1 MPKKPII
8 NYTSTDFDSI
18 KEDLL
23 EHTKRFYP
31 QKYNDFN
38 ESSFGAIM
46 FDSVSYI
53 GDMLS
58 YYLDFQANESFI
70 ESAVRYSNVR
80 KMASNMGY
88 NFYGR
93 PATYGIVDF
102 YILVPALEQDLGPI
116 RELSPII
123 KKGTRLRNSSG
134 VIFTLI
140 EDIDFDHPSVAI
152 VASKF
157 DQNTG
162 RATEYALRSSGRV
175 KSGVEIRVE
184 LDIGVAEKFKRVR
197 IGPNAINEVISVF
210 DAEGHEYYQVDNLSQ
225 EIIYLDTTNP
235 NAATDGVKSI
245 MKPFVAS
252 RRFIVEQDDEGTFL
266 QFGYGSEDTFDED
279 GLLTPSNVMINMTG
293 KKFITDN
300 GFDPNKLT
308 ATDKFGISPANT
320 TLFVR
325 YSSNNSSNAS
335 TSVNSLNQVDEV
347 VADFPYDPNDTY
359 LQLRSSVLG
368 STEVANPE
376 PITYNSSFPTIEEI
390 KYRAMGIKAAQNRIV
405 TKHDYEAYCY
415 QMPPQ
420 FGSISRVSVYND
432 PSGTNKRLCLYVV
445 SQRPDETFV
454 KTNDTAKQNLR
465 VWLNKNK
472 MISDLIDIKDAKIIN
487 FAINY
492 EIAISSR
499 FNPNEVL
506 ATANQKLL
514 SYFSEKLYIGEPVY
528 ITELYNTINKTE
540 GVVDTIKVRPVL
552 KSTAGYSQLSINIED
567 ILSKDGTYIKT
578 PSNCVLELRYPNL
591 DIKGVIV

>member
-8 NYTSTDFDSI
+8 NYTSTDFDTI
-18 KEDLL
+18 KEDLI
-23 EHTKRFYP
+23 EHTKRFSP

-38 ESSFGAIM
+38 DSSFGAIM
-46 FDSVSYI
+46 FDAVSYV

-93 PATYGIVDF
+93 SATFGVVDF
-102 YILVPALEQDLGPI
+102 YILIPALEQDLGPI
-116 RELSPII
+116 RELNPII

-157 DQNTG
+157 DTDTG
-162 RATEYALRSSGRV
+162 RATEYALRSSGKV
-175 KSGVEIRVE
+175 KSGVELSVE
-184 LDIGVAEKFKRVR
+184 LDVGSAEKFKRIR

-210 DAEGHEYYQVDNLSQ
+210 DAEGHEYYQVENLSQ

-235 NAATDGVKSI
+235 NAARDGVKSI
-245 MKPFVAS
+245 LKPFVAS

-308 ATDKFGISPANT
+308 ATDKFGISPADT

-335 TSVNSLNQVDEV
+335 TSINSLNQVDDII
-347 VADFPYDPNDTY
+347 ADFPYDPDDNY
-359 LQLRSSVLG
+359 SSLRGSVLS
-368 STEVANPE
+368 STEVANPQ
-376 PITYNSSFPTIEEI
+376 PITYNSTFPTVEEI
-390 KYRAMGIKAAQNRIV
+390 KYRAMAIKASQNRIV

-420 FGSISRVSVYND
+420 FGSIGRVSLYND
-432 PSGTNKRLCLYVV
+432 PSGTNKRLCLYVI
-445 SQRPDETFV
+445 SQRTDGSFIN
-454 KTNDTAKQNLR
+454 TNDTAKLNLR

-487 FAINY
+487 FGINY
-492 EIAISSR
+492 EIAVSSR
-499 FNPNEVL
+499 YNPTGVLVSVNERL
-506 ATANQKLL
+506 INH
-514 SYFSEKLYIGEPVY
+514 FSEKLYIGEPVY
-528 ITELYNTINKTE
+528 ITEIYNMINKTE
-540 GVVDTIKVRPVL
+540 GVIDTIKVRPVL
-552 KSTAGYSQLSINIED
+552 KNTAGYSPLSVVIED

-578 PSNCVLELRYPNL
+578 PSNCVLELRYPTT